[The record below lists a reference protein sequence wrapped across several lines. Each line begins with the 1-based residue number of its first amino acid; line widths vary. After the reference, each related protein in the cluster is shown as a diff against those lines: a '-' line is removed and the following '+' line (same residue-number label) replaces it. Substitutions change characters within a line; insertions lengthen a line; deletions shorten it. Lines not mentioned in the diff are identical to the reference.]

1 MKNKITAF
9 LATLGLCI
17 SCHADDGITVLPI
30 EEYENAV
37 KSDTTAVILDV
48 RKPSEYSE
56 GHICGAILLDVL
68 DTESFMKG
76 IDNLDK
82 SKTYYIYCR
91 SGRRS
96 HNAALKMK
104 DRGFKV
110 FDMKGGIIEWKAAG
124 KPTCK

>member
-17 SCHADDGITVLPI
+17 SCHADDGITVLPV

-56 GHICGAILLDVL
+56 GHI
-68 DTESFMKG
+68 
-76 IDNLDK
+76 
-82 SKTYYIYCR
+82 
-91 SGRRS
+91 
-96 HNAALKMK
+96 
-104 DRGFKV
+104 
-110 FDMKGGIIEWKAAG
+110 
-124 KPTCK
+124 

>member
-9 LATLGLCI
+9 LAALGLCM
-17 SCHADDGITVLPI
+17 SCHADDGITVLSV

-37 KSDTTAVILDV
+37 KTDTTAVILDV
-48 RKPSEYSE
+48 RKSSEYNE
-56 GHICGAILLDVL
+56 GHICGAILLDFL
-68 DTESFMKG
+68 DTDSFMEG
-76 IDNLDK
+76 IDKLDK

-104 DRGFKV
+104 DKGFKV
-110 FDMKGGIIEWKAAG
+110 FDMKGGIIEWKSAG
-124 KPTCK
+124 KPVCQ